1 LGVAFLQSL
10 DLDSVLTI
18 LVARSMVLVL
28 KIVKNLILTLNNF
41 GEIWVSL
48 LGLLS

>member
-18 LVARSMVLVL
+18 LIARNMLLVL
-28 KIVKNLILTLNNF
+28 KIGKNLILTLNNF
-41 GEIWVSL
+41 GEIWVSWL
-48 LGLLS
+48 ELLS